1 VKVGELVQA
10 GPGVSPPKLVSIRK
24 PEYPPMARRLG
35 VEGDVVISLLVDET
49 GNVIETRLIDGV
61 PQRVGINESAL
72 EAAKNARYE
81 PATKEGVRVK
91 VWTTLRL
98 PFRL

>member
-1 VKVGELVQA
+1 
-10 GPGVSPPKLVSIRK
+10 
-24 PEYPPMARRLG
+24 MARRLG
-35 VEGDVVISLLVDET
+35 VEGDVVISVLVDET

-81 PATKEGVRVK
+81 PATKDGVRVK

>member
-1 VKVGELVQA
+1 
-10 GPGVSPPKLVSIRK
+10 
-24 PEYPPMARRLG
+24 MARRLG

-81 PATKEGVRVK
+81 PATKDGVRVK

>member
-1 VKVGELVQA
+1 
-10 GPGVSPPKLVSIRK
+10 
-24 PEYPPMARRLG
+24 
-35 VEGDVVISLLVDET
+35 VDET

-81 PATKEGVRVK
+81 PATKDGVRVK